1 MNQLTTEQ
9 SSRPRDIAFVG
20 DYLPRHCG
28 IATFTYDLCEAVAA
42 RYSDTVCFV
51 GALNDRPDGYAYS
64 PRVRFEFN
72 EKDLDSYRR
81 AADFLN
87 LSNVE
92 VLCVQHEFGIYEK
105 AVAWARVQTRELP
118 KIQ

>member
-1 MNQLTTEQ
+1 MNPLTTEP
-9 SSRPRDIAFVG
+9 SSRPRHIAFVG

-42 RYSDTVCFV
+42 RYSDTDCFV
-51 GALNDRPDGYAYS
+51 GAVNDRPDGYAYS

-92 VLCVQHEFGIYEK
+92 VLCCSTSSAFTGD
-105 AVAWARVQTRELP
+105 LP
-118 KIQ
+118 GATS

>member
-1 MNQLTTEQ
+1 MNPLTTEP
-9 SSRPRDIAFVG
+9 SSRPRRIAFVG

-42 RYSDTVCFV
+42 RYSDTDCFV
-51 GALNDRPDGYAYS
+51 GAVNDRLDGYAYS

-92 VLCVQHEFGIYEK
+92 VLCCSTSSAFTGD
-105 AVAWARVQTRELP
+105 LP
-118 KIQ
+118 GATS